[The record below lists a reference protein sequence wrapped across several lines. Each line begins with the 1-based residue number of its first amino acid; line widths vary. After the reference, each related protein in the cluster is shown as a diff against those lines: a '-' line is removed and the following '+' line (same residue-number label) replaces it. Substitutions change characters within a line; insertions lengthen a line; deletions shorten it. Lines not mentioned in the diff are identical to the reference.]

1 MNTYTKREADE
12 AMKKL
17 FTSIIVPS
25 ILTKIDDT
33 EVLQYRTDK
42 EGFTMNVRLA
52 DGLFFG
58 YDYNADNGY
67 FEAPT
72 GFIQSIKK

>member
-1 MNTYTKREADE
+1 MKTYTRRGADE

-25 ILTKIDDT
+25 IIAKIDDT
-33 EVLQYRTDK
+33 EVLQYRTGK
-42 EGFTMNVRLA
+42 EGFTMNVRLS

-72 GFIQSIKK
+72 GFIQSINK